1 MPLFMKKLLSA
12 LLVLSACS
20 APKATPADALRG
32 DDAKAREA
40 IDAFVARGE
49 AAIPELKLIADD
61 TDPTVRRRAKTAL
74 GRITGQWGSD
84 GKLIW
89 RRDMKDAVNQGK
101 PILVLQLFGKF
112 DEEFC

>member
-1 MPLFMKKLLSA
+1 MKKLLSA
-12 LLVLSACS
+12 LILLSACS
-20 APKATPADALRG
+20 AQKTSPIDALRG

-40 IDAFVARGE
+40 IDGFVARGP
-49 AAIPELKLIADD
+49 AAIPDLKAAAEDA
-61 TDPTVRRRAKTAL
+61 DPTVRRRAKTAL

-84 GKLIW
+84 GRFLW
-89 RRDMKDAVNQGK
+89 RRDLKDAVNQGK